1 MQAWP
6 IALQGKDVIGIAQV
20 KKLFLSCTIFK
31 FNPKNLPNFM

>member
-20 KKLFLSCTIFK
+20 NPGCVSLSQRDIWGK
-31 FNPKNLPNFM
+31 INLN